1 MHVLHLRSSG
11 DLLGAETVILQLV
24 SALKDRDIRSTVACV
39 VDRGDPEPQLLREAA
54 ARGAG
59 AEAIPSSGR
68 FDLNLP
74 SRVRAVARRCQAS
87 LLHTHGYKE
96 DIAAV
101 LARTGLPILATN
113 HLWKRTNWQLQLYS
127 LFDAFALQYVEQ
139 VVAVSEP
146 VAGDMQRAG
155 IPASRITVIRNG
167 LDPAPFLAADNAATR
182 RRLRCALG
190 LEDDH
195 VVLEAIGSL
204 TPEKGFDLLLESLPA
219 LSELTPKLV
228 LLIVGDGPLRNEL
241 RYRAARLGVEGHVR
255 FLGRR
260 RDIADLLAC
269 ADIFVLPSRREG
281 LPMVL
286 LEAMAAGRPIVATA
300 VGEIP
305 AVFAGGG
312 GECVAPDDS
321 RALKN
326 ALAALLIDRERRE
339 ALGHSARATLLRRCT
354 AATMAER
361 YVTLYRSLVGR
372 MPYENCPVH

>member
-1 MHVLHLRSSG
+1 
-11 DLLGAETVILQLV
+11 
-24 SALKDRDIRSTVACV
+24 
-39 VDRGDPEPQLLREAA
+39 
-54 ARGAG
+54 
-59 AEAIPSSGR
+59 
-68 FDLNLP
+68 
-74 SRVRAVARRCQAS
+74 
-87 LLHTHGYKE
+87 
-96 DIAAV
+96 
-101 LARTGLPILATN
+101 
-113 HLWKRTNWQLQLYS
+113 
-127 LFDAFALQYVEQ
+127 
-139 VVAVSEP
+139 
-146 VAGDMQRAG
+146 
-155 IPASRITVIRNG
+155 
-167 LDPAPFLAADNAATR
+167 
-182 RRLRCALG
+182 
-190 LEDDH
+190 
-195 VVLEAIGSL
+195 
-204 TPEKGFDLLLESLPA
+204 
-219 LSELTPKLV
+219 
-228 LLIVGDGPLRNEL
+228 
-241 RYRAARLGVEGHVR
+241 VR